1 MAKVKFY
8 ATLRHAAGVREA
20 ELQAD
25 SVNEL
30 LELLSRQYGGKLD
43 RYLKLSI
50 VLVNGRNVRDL
61 KGIKTRIKP
70 DDVVSIYPPLGGG

>member
-1 MAKVKFY
+1 LAKVKFY